1 MTCPADL
8 PMLPSG
14 AKGDVALTMREYQ
27 AQYKACAEPHNG
39 LVKAVRERQSTGSQS
54 KR

>member
-1 MTCPADL
+1 MTCPEDL
-8 PMLPSG
+8 PELPSG
-14 AKGDVALTMREYQ
+14 EAGDIALTMREYQ

-39 LVKAVRERQSTGSQS
+39 LVKAVRERQSTGSHS